1 MDSISSLFKINMVT
15 TCSDSIKE
23 TCDINLILK
32 NYDLVNDLNRVTFRD
47 LGSNTAH
54 PITQL
59 RLRINSIDDLQIR
72 PDLNSIQQQLHQV
85 VLDESNKYKHSDIVD
100 LEDTPWFERW
110 KDRFINIH
118 NNYDHDFIGSNF
130 GVFIMLSTKDLQTF
144 DSIASKLLGQ
154 VRDNTL
160 LRFMTNSFIEHYV
173 IINVV
178 NDYTTNLIGNDKNLT
193 TQQTNNNL
201 LSSQIPNN
209 NQDSM
214 YIETN
219 TVPSHLEQAFSRF
232 VNCFGQNNCS
242 WLNIP
247 KEQPGHNIIPFLKHF
262 VTGSLVPWCERHVR
276 ILNDAISTRKG
287 LRRNLVIATRQLLNI
302 GQTSYV
308 NQSVVYTPDAG
319 EMQCRKLGDIAMCL
333 GLYELASSSYDL
345 AKKEFLNDGAWL
357 YYAGACE
364 AYAAA
369 MYMMNKFQRH
379 HIEKAVATYMDP
391 CKSVILA
398 TRATILATDILRKT
412 SPIDAAKFFVT
423 LTGNDSDLQSAL
435 FLEQASRCYISSR
448 TRLRKASFYY
458 VLAGYRYGRC
468 NLNNLS
474 LRCYSQF
481 NANEWIAA
489 SEYVKLS
496 SKHIMDQKAAAA
508 AKLQQAE
515 TTTITSTTAITSNTD
530 ETNTPPNSRLVDSTT
545 GCNTSA
551 TSYPEAQSTV

>member
-1 MDSISSLFKINMVT
+1 MIT
-15 TCSDSIKE
+15 TCSESIKGS
-23 TCDINLILK
+23 CDINSILK
-32 NYDLVNDLNRVTFRD
+32 NYDLINDLTRVTFRD

-54 PITQL
+54 HIAQL
-59 RLRINSIDDLQIR
+59 RLRINSIDELQTR
-72 PDLNSIQQQLHQV
+72 PDLNSIQQQLHHV
-85 VLDESNKYKHSDIVD
+85 VSEESSRYKASDIIDLDE
-100 LEDTPWFERW
+100 TPWFERW
-110 KDRFINIH
+110 KDRFIATH

-130 GVFIMLSTKDLQTF
+130 GVFIILSTKDLQTF

-178 NDYTTNLIGNDKNLT
+178 DNESPENSQSQP
-193 TQQTNNNL
+193 QQQQEDGDEVL
-201 LSSQIPNN
+201 FS
-209 NQDSM
+209 
-214 YIETN
+214 ETN
-219 TVPSHLEQAFSRF
+219 TVPPNLKPAFIKF
-232 VNCFGQNNCS
+232 VNCFGQQNCS

-247 KEQPGHNIIPFLKHF
+247 KDQPGHNIIPFLKNF
-262 VTGSLVPWCERHVR
+262 ITSSLVPWCERHVR

-369 MYMMNKFQRH
+369 MFMLNKFQRH
-379 HIEKAVATYMDP
+379 QIEKAVATYMDP
-391 CKSVILA
+391 CKSMILA
-398 TRATILATDILRKT
+398 TRATILATDILRRT
-412 SPIDAAKFFVT
+412 APNDAAKFFVS

-468 NLNNLS
+468 NLGNLS
-474 LRCYSQF
+474 LRCYAQF
-481 NANEWIAA
+481 NANEWVAA
-489 SEYVKLS
+489 AEYVKLS
-496 SKHIMDQKAAAA
+496 SKHIMDQAS
-508 AKLQQAE
+508 
-515 TTTITSTTAITSNTD
+515 ITSGV
-530 ETNTPPNSRLVDSTT
+530 EP
-545 GCNTSA
+545 
-551 TSYPEAQSTV
+551 QSTV

>member
-1 MDSISSLFKINMVT
+1 MIT

-32 NYDLVNDLNRVTFRD
+32 NYDLVNDLDRVTFRD

-59 RLRINSIDDLQIR
+59 RLRINSIDDSKIR
-72 PDLNSIQQQLHQV
+72 PDLNLIQQQLHQV
-85 VLDESNKYKHSDIVD
+85 VLDESNKYKHSDLVD

-110 KDRFINIH
+110 KDKFINIH

-144 DSIASKLLGQ
+144 DSIASKLLSQ
-154 VRDNTL
+154 VRGNTL

-178 NDYTTNLIGNDKNLT
+178 DDTNITTTNQFANDRDITNQQQT
-193 TQQTNNNL
+193 TITNNNQESL
-201 LSSQIPNN
+201 
-209 NQDSM
+209 

-219 TVPSHLEQAFSRF
+219 TVPPHLEQAFSRF

-242 WLNIP
+242 WLNVP

-262 VTGSLVPWCERHVR
+262 VTSSLVPWCERHVR

-398 TRATILATDILRKT
+398 TRATILATDILRRI
-412 SPIDAAKFFVT
+412 SPIDAAKFFVS

-468 NLNNLS
+468 HLNNLS
-474 LRCYSQF
+474 LRCYAQF
-481 NANEWIAA
+481 NANEWVAA

-508 AKLQQAE
+508 AMVNSKLQVNP
-515 TTTITSTTAITSNTD
+515 TTTIGHIGSNIDATNMASNSKSVDTSTGTTSTT
-530 ETNTPPNSRLVDSTT
+530 
-545 GCNTSA
+545 
-551 TSYPEAQSTV
+551 TSYPEAQSAV

>member
-1 MDSISSLFKINMVT
+1 MDSISGLFRINIVT
-15 TCSDSIKE
+15 TFSDSIRGL
-23 TCDINLILK
+23 CDINSILK
-32 NYDLVNDLNRVTFRD
+32 NYDLVTDLSRVTFRD
-47 LGSNTAH
+47 LSSNTAH
-54 PITQL
+54 QITQL
-59 RLRINSIDDLQIR
+59 RLRINSIDELKSR
-72 PDLNSIQQQLHQV
+72 PDLKKIQQELHQV
-85 VLDESNKYKHSDIVD
+85 VAEESSKYKLADIIDLDE
-100 LEDTPWFERW
+100 TPWFERW
-110 KDRFINIH
+110 KDKFISTH

-130 GVFIMLSTKDLQTF
+130 GVFIILSTKDLQNF

-154 VRDNTL
+154 VRDDPL

-173 IINVV
+173 VV
-178 NDYTTNLIGNDKNLT
+178 NVSGQN
-193 TQQTNNNL
+193 
-201 LSSQIPNN
+201 SSNPSNEVG
-209 NQDSM
+209 DC
-214 YIETN
+214 ETN
-219 TVPSHLEQAFSRF
+219 DVPTIYEQAFAKF

-242 WLNIP
+242 WLNLP
-247 KEQPGHNIIPFLKHF
+247 TDHAGHNILPFLKNF
-262 VTGSLVPWCERHVR
+262 ITSSLVPWCERQVR

-333 GLYELASSSYDL
+333 GLYELAGSSYDL

-369 MYMMNKFQRH
+369 MYMLNKFQRH

-391 CKSVILA
+391 CHSAVLA
-398 TRATILATDILRKT
+398 TRASILATDILKGS

-435 FLEQASRCYISSR
+435 FLEQASRCFILSR

-468 NLNNLS
+468 NLGNLS
-474 LRCYSQF
+474 LRCYEQF
-481 NANEWIAA
+481 NAKEWVAA
-489 SEYVKLS
+489 AEYVKLS
-496 SKHIMDQKAAAA
+496 SKHVMDQSNASLANQSMAGP
-508 AKLQQAE
+508 E
-515 TTTITSTTAITSNTD
+515 TSNIPPA
-530 ETNTPPNSRLVDSTT
+530 NTAPVSQPNS
-545 GCNTSA
+545 
-551 TSYPEAQSTV
+551 

>member
-1 MDSISSLFKINMVT
+1 MIT
-15 TCSDSIKE
+15 TCSESIKGL
-23 TCDINLILK
+23 CDINSILK
-32 NYDLVNDLNRVTFRD
+32 NYDLVNDLSRVTFRD
-47 LGSNTAH
+47 LGSNTAY

-59 RLRINSIDDLQIR
+59 RLRINSIDDLQTR

-85 VLDESNKYKHSDIVD
+85 VSEESSKYQMSDLIDLDE
-100 LEDTPWFERW
+100 TPWFERW
-110 KDRFINIH
+110 KDKFISTH
-118 NNYDHDFIGSNF
+118 NSYDHDFIGSNF
-130 GVFIMLSTKDLQTF
+130 GVFIIMSTKDLQTF
-144 DSIASKLLGQ
+144 DVASKLLSQ

-173 IINVV
+173 VINVT
-178 NDYTTNLIGNDKNLT
+178 DSTN
-193 TQQTNNNL
+193 QQEQVVQTNPDG
-201 LSSQIPNN
+201 SEQ
-209 NQDSM
+209 
-214 YIETN
+214 ETN
-219 TVPSHLEQAFSRF
+219 FVPPNFEPAFSRF

-242 WLNIP
+242 WLNVLHD
-247 KEQPGHNIIPFLKHF
+247 QPGHNIVPFLKNF

-369 MYMMNKFQRH
+369 MFMLNKFQRN
-379 HIEKAVATYMDP
+379 HIEKAVSTYMDP
-391 CKSVILA
+391 CKSTLLA
-398 TRATILATDILRKT
+398 TRATILATDLMRRT
-412 SPIDAAKFFVT
+412 SPIDAAKFFVS

-435 FLEQASRCYISSR
+435 FLEQASLCYISSR
-448 TRLRKASFYY
+448 TRMRKASFYY

-468 NLNNLS
+468 NLGKLS
-474 LRCYSQF
+474 LRCYAQF
-481 NANEWIAA
+481 NANEWVAA
-489 SEYVKLS
+489 AEYVKLS
-496 SKHIMDQKAAAA
+496 SKHVMDQTSVT
-508 AKLQQAE
+508 E
-515 TTTITSTTAITSNTD
+515 TSSLTVSTTPANTMTSD
-530 ETNTPPNSRLVDSTT
+530 ETKATLTPNV
-545 GCNTSA
+545 
-551 TSYPEAQSTV
+551 